1 MTATVDRS
9 AGIDRFDTPLYTVLE
24 AARYLDV
31 PASTLASW
39 TRRRRS
45 RSFESQGGVEPL
57 LASSVHAVRG
67 TPSISFA
74 GLAEGMVLAA
84 LRRSGVPPQRIHRT
98 VILLGQQLGIHHAMA
113 SQRLHSDGPE
123 ILHDHGLRT
132 PGSDAARAV
141 DDLVVVRNGR
151 RMFTTTVESY
161 LSRITFGPD
170 GYASLIRLPAYGV
183 ADVVVDPTRGFGQP
197 IFSEGGARLD
207 DALAMFRAGEPLEI
221 VAAEFGVSRE
231 HLEDAVRV
239 ATRTAA

>member
-9 AGIDRFDTPLYTVLE
+9 AGIDRFGTPLYTVHE
-24 AARYLDV
+24 AARYLGV
-31 PASTLASW
+31 PVSTLASW
-39 TRRRRS
+39 TRTRRD
-45 RSFESQGGVEPL
+45 RSFESRGGVEPSL
-57 LASSVHAVRG
+57 VSSFHAVHG
-67 TPSISFA
+67 APGISFI

-84 LRRSGVPPQRIHRT
+84 LRRSGAMPQRIHRAMT
-98 VILLGQQLGIHHAMA
+98 FLTQELGIHHPLA

-123 ILHDHGLRT
+123 ILHDHGLRAR
-132 PGSDAARAV
+132 GSDAARAV
-141 DDLVVVRNGR
+141 DDLVVVRSGR
-151 RMFTTTVESY
+151 QAFTTVVEAY
-161 LSRITFGPD
+161 LSHITFGPD
-170 GYASLIRLPAYGV
+170 GYASSIRLPAYEV

-239 ATRTAA
+239 ATRTVA